1 MRSGWSTSASSASTQ
16 TQVSATAAAVPP
28 PGAPD
33 APGRPRPKGGRHH
46 DLRRFLLQRLG
57 TGVVLLVGITL
68 VAFVLTHVVPGDP
81 AAANLGQRAIG
92 DPAAVAAFRH
102 QYGLDRPLPVQ
113 YVLYLKN
120 LVHGNLGIS
129 EQSHRP
135 VRADLAEYVPAT
147 IELALFAIV
156 LSLVIGISLGIVAAV
171 FRDRWPDHVIRVLSL
186 AGVSMPVFWIA
197 LVAFYLLFFKLGWLP
212 GGGRLDPTQSA
223 PTHLTGMFT
232 VDAAVHGQWTLF
244 WSALRHLLLPA
255 LVLAIFTVGMLTRFT
270 RASMLEIMGND
281 YVRAARLKGL
291 PERVVILRHVLRPA
305 LVSIIT
311 VAGVAFGSLLSGTVL
326 VENIFSWPGVGQYA
340 YRSAVNLDLPAIMGV
355 SLFVALVYIV
365 VNLVV
370 DLLYGVI
377 DPRIRLS

>member
-1 MRSGWSTSASSASTQ
+1 M
-16 TQVSATAAAVPP
+16 AA
-28 PGAPD
+28 
-33 APGRPRPKGGRHH
+33 K
-46 DLRRFLLQRLG
+46 
-57 TGVVLLVGITL
+57 T
-68 VAFVLTHVVPGDP
+68 
-81 AAANLGQRAIG
+81 
-92 DPAAVAAFRH
+92 
-102 QYGLDRPLPVQ
+102 
-113 YVLYLKN
+113 
-120 LVHGNLGIS
+120 
-129 EQSHRP
+129 
-135 VRADLAEYVPAT
+135 
-147 IELALFAIV
+147 
-156 LSLVIGISLGIVAAV
+156 
-171 FRDRWPDHVIRVLSL
+171 
-186 AGVSMPVFWIA
+186 
-197 LVAFYLLFFKLGWLP
+197 
-212 GGGRLDPTQSA
+212 A

-244 WSALRHLLLPA
+244 WSALRHLLLPG
-255 LVLAIFTVGMLTRFT
+255 LVLAIFTVGLLTRFT

-365 VNLVV
+365 VNLAV

>member
-1 MRSGWSTSASSASTQ
+1 
-16 TQVSATAAAVPP
+16 V
-28 PGAPD
+28 
-33 APGRPRPKGGRHH
+33 PRPHHGGRHR
-46 DLRRFLLQRLG
+46 DLRRFLLQRLA
-57 TGVVLLVGITL
+57 TGLVLCVGITL
-68 VAFVLTHVVPGDP
+68 VAFVVTHLVPGDP

-92 DPAAVAAFRH
+92 NPAAVRAFNH
-102 QYGLDRPLPVQ
+102 AYGLDRPLPVQ
-113 YVLYLKN
+113 YLVYLKN
-120 LVHGNLGIS
+120 LLHGNLGIS

-135 VRADLAEYVPAT
+135 VLTDLAEYIPAT
-147 IELALFAIV
+147 IELALFAIAV
-156 LSLVIGISLGIVAAV
+156 SMVIGVALGITAAV
-171 FRDRWPDHVIRVLSL
+171 FRDRWPDQVIRVVSL
-186 AGVSMPVFWIA
+186 GGVSMPIFWVA

-212 GGGRLDPTQSA
+212 GGGRLDPAQNA
-223 PTHLTGMFT
+223 PTHLTGLFT

-244 WSALRHLLLPA
+244 WSALQHLVLPG
-255 LVLAIFTVGMLTRFT
+255 LVLAIFTVGVLTRFT

-291 PERVVILRHVLRPA
+291 PEHVVVLRHILRPA

-311 VAGVAFGSLLSGTVL
+311 VAGVAFGNLLSGTVL

-340 YRSAVNLDLPAIMGV
+340 YHSAINLDLPAIMGV
-355 SLFVALVYIV
+355 SIFVALVYIV

>member
-1 MRSGWSTSASSASTQ
+1 
-16 TQVSATAAAVPP
+16 VP
-28 PGAPD
+28 
-33 APGRPRPKGGRHH
+33 RPRIRARHR
-46 DLRRFLLQRLG
+46 DLRRFLLQRIG
-57 TGVVLLVGITL
+57 TGVVLLIGITL
-68 VAFVLTHVVPGDP
+68 VAFVVTHLVPGDP

-92 DPAAVAAFRH
+92 DPAAVQAFRH
-102 QYGLDRPLPVQ
+102 QYGLDRPVPVQ
-113 YVLYLKN
+113 YLLYLKN
-120 LVHGNLGIS
+120 LLHGNLGIS

-135 VRADLAEYVPAT
+135 VLTDLAQYVPAT

-156 LSLVIGISLGIVAAV
+156 LSMVVGVGLGILAAV
-171 FRDRWPDHVIRVLSL
+171 FRDRWPDQLIRVVSL
-186 AGVSMPVFWIA
+186 GGVSMPIFWVA

-212 GGGRLDPTQSA
+212 GGGRLDPAQNS

-232 VDAAVHGQWTLF
+232 IDAAVHGQWTLF
-244 WSALRHLLLPA
+244 WSALRHLVLPG

-291 PERVVILRHVLRPA
+291 PEHTVVLRHVLRPA

-311 VAGVAFGSLLSGTVL
+311 VAGVAFGNLLSGTVL
-326 VENIFSWPGVGQYA
+326 VEKIFTWPGVGQYA
-340 YRSAVNLDLPAIMGV
+340 YTSAVNLDLPAIMGV

>member
-1 MRSGWSTSASSASTQ
+1 MRSAS
-16 TQVSATAAAVPP
+16 VTAPVPRRR
-28 PGAPD
+28 A
-33 APGRPRPKGGRHH
+33 APGHR
-46 DLRRFLLQRLG
+46 DLRRFLWHRLG
-57 TGVVLLVGITL
+57 TGLVLCIGITL
-68 VAFVLTHVVPGDP
+68 VAFVLTHLVPGDP

-102 QYGLDRPLPVQ
+102 QYGLDRPLPMQ
-113 YVLYLKN
+113 YVLYVKDL
-120 LVHGNLGIS
+120 LHGNLGIS

-135 VRADLAEYVPAT
+135 VLADLEQYAPAT
-147 IELALFAIV
+147 IELALFAIAA
-156 LSLVIGISLGIVAAV
+156 SLVIGIGLGIVAAV
-171 FRDRWPDHVIRVLSL
+171 FHERWPDHVIRVVSL
-186 AGVSMPVFWIA
+186 GGVSMPVFWIA

-212 GGGRLDPTQSA
+212 GGGRLDPTQNP
-223 PTHLTGMFT
+223 PTHLTGLFT
-232 VDAAVHGQWTLF
+232 VDASVHGQWGLF
-244 WSALRHLLLPA
+244 WSALRHLILPG
-255 LVLAIFTVGMLTRFT
+255 LVLAIFTIGMLTRFT

-305 LVSIIT
+305 LVPVIT
-311 VAGVAFGSLLSGTVL
+311 VAGVAFGNLLAGTVL

-365 VNLVV
+365 VNLIV
-370 DLLYGVI
+370 DLLYGII

>member
-1 MRSGWSTSASSASTQ
+1 
-16 TQVSATAAAVPP
+16 V
-28 PGAPD
+28 
-33 APGRPRPKGGRHH
+33 
-46 DLRRFLLQRLG
+46 
-57 TGVVLLVGITL
+57 
-68 VAFVLTHVVPGDP
+68 
-81 AAANLGQRAIG
+81 
-92 DPAAVAAFRH
+92 
-102 QYGLDRPLPVQ
+102 PVQ
-113 YVLYLKN
+113 YLLYLKN
-120 LVHGNLGIS
+120 LLHGNLGIS

-135 VRADLAEYVPAT
+135 VLTDLAQYVPAT

-156 LSLVIGISLGIVAAV
+156 LSMVVGVGLGILAAV
-171 FRDRWPDHVIRVLSL
+171 FRDRWPDQLIRVVSL
-186 AGVSMPVFWIA
+186 GGVSMPIFWVA

-212 GGGRLDPTQSA
+212 GGGRLDPAQNS

-232 VDAAVHGQWTLF
+232 IDAAVHGQWTLF
-244 WSALRHLLLPA
+244 WSALRHLVLPG

-291 PERVVILRHVLRPA
+291 PEHTVVLRHVLRPA

-311 VAGVAFGSLLSGTVL
+311 VAGVAFGNLLSGTVL
-326 VENIFSWPGVGQYA
+326 VEKIFTWPGVGQYA
-340 YRSAVNLDLPAIMGV
+340 YTSATNLDLPAIMGV